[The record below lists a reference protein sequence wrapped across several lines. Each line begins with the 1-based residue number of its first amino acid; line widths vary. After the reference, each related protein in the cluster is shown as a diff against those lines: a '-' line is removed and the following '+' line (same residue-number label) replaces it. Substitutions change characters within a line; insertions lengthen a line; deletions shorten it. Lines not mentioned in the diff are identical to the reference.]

1 MKRRKSSKRYRLG
14 DLIAALFEES
24 KRFTSDRVEQTAL
37 VYAALKDLLEGKV
50 RPAHPILLK
59 IRNY

>member
-1 MKRRKSSKRYRLG
+1 MKRGKASNRYKLG

-24 KRFTSDRVEQTAL
+24 RNFTSNRVEQTAL
-37 VYAALKDLLEGKV
+37 VYAALKDLLGGKV

-59 IRNY
+59 VRKY